1 MVCKICLEAAASD
14 PDFSNWATAHGLGFD
29 YYQAVFESGLEYW
42 TDGDDDFANWRD
54 LRYWDGRKI
63 PLDARLDYLD
73 ARNILAA
80 KVVRYWGA
88 YRLDVP
94 PESGTGRSLTCDC
107 DL

>member
-1 MVCKICLEAAASD
+1 MVCKICLEAAANN
-14 PDFSNWATAHGLGFD
+14 PDFSAWAISHGLGFD
-29 YYQAVFESGLEYW
+29 YFEAVQRSGLEYW
-42 TDGDDDFANWRD
+42 TDEDDDFANWRD
-54 LRYWDGRKI
+54 LKYMGGGKI
-63 PLDARLDYLD
+63 PLKARLDYLA